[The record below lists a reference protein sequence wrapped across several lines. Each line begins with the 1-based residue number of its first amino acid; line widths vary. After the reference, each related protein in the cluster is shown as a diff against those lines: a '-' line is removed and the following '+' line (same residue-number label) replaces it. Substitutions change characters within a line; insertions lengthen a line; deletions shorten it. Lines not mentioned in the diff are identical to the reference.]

1 MEATDSR
8 NEGAIKGRADGS
20 FGEFEVV
27 ADGGG
32 FGVRRIGDPEPLSHH
47 ATREQ
52 AEAAARMHSDEGT
65 AIDARKDIFSGG
77 EDDPSSARRTFA
89 GAGLFA
95 LAVIALIVVV
105 ALIVAL

>member
-1 MEATDSR
+1 M
-8 NEGAIKGRADGS
+8 I
-20 FGEFEVV
+20 

-52 AEAAARMHSDEGT
+52 AEAAARMHSEDGT

-77 EDDPSSARRTFA
+77 EGDPSSA
-89 GAGLFA
+89 
-95 LAVIALIVVV
+95 
-105 ALIVAL
+105 